1 MIQAYK
7 KGKTSSGDPALITLC
22 VDKNAQ
28 HNMMRV
34 KYNRD
39 MMMAKHRCERCY
51 VTKIVNLRTGAPC
64 LEAES
69 FNAPEGKAKVTYRPG
84 ESVRAESYD
93 PDENKICSDGIH
105 FFLSMDRA
113 ITYKTPFYNHLF
125 RVWFDNGLPRYIGQ
139 IDRQNLFQGVFVE
152 YDREGRIIQEIHLH
166 KDSPTKAVQYV
177 WKPLLVQRSPPKTLQ
192 KMIREIVH
200 IHSQT
205 TLEDLVPGIK
215 PFLLLNNLK

>member
-1 MIQAYK
+1 MIRAYK
-7 KGKTSSGDPALITLC
+7 KGKTSSGDPALITLF

-34 KYNRD
+34 KSNRD

-51 VTKIVNLRTGAPC
+51 VYHIENLRTGASC

-69 FNAPEGKAKVTYRPG
+69 FNVPEGKTSVTYRRG
-84 ESVRAESYD
+84 ESVRAERYD

-139 IDRQNLFQGVFVE
+139 VDKLNRFQGVFVE
-152 YDREGRIIQEIHLH
+152 YDREGRIIQEINLN
-166 KDSPTKAVQYV
+166 KDVPTKAVQYR
-177 WKPLLVQRSPPKTLQ
+177 WKPLIIQRSPPKTIK
-192 KMIREIVH
+192 KMIREVVH
-200 IHSQT
+200 IYPRT
-205 TLEDLVPGIK
+205 TLEDLVPGVN
-215 PFLLLNNLK
+215 PFLSPVES